1 MAERAV
7 VVMMMVG
14 VATMP
19 VPVMCPTSV
28 CVPPT
33 RPVAPVPRTMP
44 SVPCVAPEPIVDE
57 RTIYIY
63 RFDDIVYAI
72 YVLIA
77 DNLYGYIV
85 ALVFLDIY
93 GGYILVYILCEDSLQ
108 ND

>member
-1 MAERAV
+1 
-7 VVMMMVG
+7 
-14 VATMP
+14 
-19 VPVMCPTSV
+19 
-28 CVPPT
+28 
-33 RPVAPVPRTMP
+33 MP
-44 SVPCVAPEPIVDE
+44 SEPCVTPEPIVDE
-57 RTIYIY
+57 RTIYIH
-63 RFDDIVYAI
+63 RFDNIVYTI